1 LKISTPSKPP
11 PSKRGIVGIEAA
23 IVLIAFVIIAAA
35 LAYVV
40 VNMGFFSSQ
49 KAKDTISRGIAEAT
63 SALELE
69 GSVIAK
75 TNGTAAI
82 CYLVIPVKTSVAREG
97 VDISN
102 ETMTVSVRISSQSGH
117 SDAFMTNIYSGL
129 ADPTSY
135 NPADISATLGDVFL
149 LETDPTAYFAVEND
163 DGDEVLDSTEK
174 GILLVYLGDK
184 AGAYSHDMLTVEV
197 KASVGSSLTVER
209 EIPPG
214 LQPDQFVDLG

>member
-1 LKISTPSKPP
+1 LKISSPSKPP

-75 TNGTAAI
+75 TDDASAVI
-82 CYLVIPVKTSVAREG
+82 RYLVIPVKTSVAREG
-97 VDISN
+97 VDISD
-102 ETMTVSVRISSQSGH
+102 ETMTVSVRISGQSE
-117 SDAFMTNIYSGL
+117 AFMTDIYEGIAPSY
-129 ADPTSY
+129 DPT
-135 NPADISATLGDVFL
+135 NISETLDTLFSD
-149 LETDPTAYFAVEND
+149 EENATAYFAVEND

-174 GILLVYLGDK
+174 GILLAYLGTK
-184 AGAYSHDMLTVEV
+184 AGAYSYDMLTVEV
-197 KASVGSSLTVER
+197 KTSVGSSLTVQR

>member
-1 LKISTPSKPP
+1 MIGGLRGNR
-11 PSKRGIVGIEAA
+11 RGIVGIEAA

-174 GILLVYLGDK
+174 GILLVYLGSES
-184 AGAYSHDMLTVEV
+184 AQSHDILTVEI